1 MLFGAN
7 MISEKSEF
15 VCWVKV
21 CSWSLF
27 LCPLQTN
34 YLPSFYELPCLE
46 QKITKV
52 DWESTM
58 YSAVK
63 CPWIFIFILFR
74 LIFSV
79 FIALLFTQLTS
90 NIGKFCLW
98 FGCPIANCGPLLR
111 KQPHSF
117 DVNHYVL
124 SMFDLKVTGSLITR
138 LGP

>member
-1 MLFGAN
+1 MLFGEN
-7 MISEKSEF
+7 MVSKKSKI
-15 VCWVKV
+15 VCSVKV
-21 CSWSLF
+21 CRLEFVSLS
-27 LCPLQTN
+27 LTDQLQPN
-34 YLPSFYELPCLE
+34 FYKLPCLE

-52 DWESTM
+52 DWKSTM

-90 NIGKFCLW
+90 NIGKFYLW

>member
-1 MLFGAN
+1 MV
-7 MISEKSEF
+7 SKKSKI
-15 VCWVKV
+15 VCSVKV
-21 CSWSLF
+21 CRLELVSLPF
-27 LCPLQTN
+27 ADQLQPN
-34 YLPSFYELPCLE
+34 FYKLPCLE

-52 DWESTM
+52 DWKSTM

-90 NIGKFCLW
+90 NIGKFYLW